1 MAAVRVNIT
10 IEVDQKANGLCIEKP
25 VPVQLV
31 CEHKKWRLTCRN
43 PALETEH
50 FDTMEQALIAGAR
63 LIGDEMQAAVV
74 ERPAVIGKITPQGV
88 SSMFR

>member
-10 IEVDQKANGLCIEKP
+10 IEVDQKGNGLLIEKP
-25 VPVQLV
+25 MPVQLIH
-31 CEHKKWRLTCRN
+31 EREKWRLRCHD
-43 PALETEH
+43 PALETEG

-74 ERPAVIGKITPQGV
+74 ERPAVLGKITPQGV

>member
-10 IEVDQKANGLCIEKP
+10 IEVDQEGNGLRIAKP

-31 CEHKKWRLTCRN
+31 FEHKKWRLTCHN
-43 PALETEH
+43 PALETDG
-50 FDTMEQALIAGAR
+50 FDTMEQALVAGAR
-63 LIGDEMQAAVV
+63 LIGDEIQATVV

-88 SSMFR
+88 SGMFR

>member
-1 MAAVRVNIT
+1 
-10 IEVDQKANGLCIEKP
+10 
-25 VPVQLV
+25 
-31 CEHKKWRLTCRN
+31 
-43 PALETEH
+43 
-50 FDTMEQALIAGAR
+50 MEQALIAGAC